1 MIISHEHKFIFIKTA
16 KTGGSTLENILGNH
30 LGHKDVASGSG
41 YHDVNHRKIRY
52 THKQNFIRFD
62 YPNNLGGYSHVPA
75 SFIYKKFFKG
85 KKPKDYFVFTIERNS
100 YDKAIS
106 HWWWHTYTKRLYKRQ
121 RPTKMS
127 LKQHLTNLI
136 ESNHSHNHLSCWW
149 RYTEPPSFSDFN
161 VDMVYQYHEWNSMWQ
176 DLSKRFSIEIDMEKT
191 ESVRFKDSKKPF
203 DHYSHAY
210 RDNEKELVEQV
221 CEQEIKH
228 FGYEFINN
236 AHNLPQLP
244 DKYFGYDL

>member
-16 KTGGSTLENILGNH
+16 KTGGSTIENILGNH
-30 LGHKDVASGSG
+30 LGDKDVASGSG
-41 YHDVNHRKIRY
+41 YHDVNNRKIRY

-85 KKPKDYFVFTIERNS
+85 EKPKDYFVFTIERNS

-106 HWWWHTYTKRLYKRQ
+106 HWWWHTHTKRMYKRQ
-121 RPTKMS
+121 RPTKTN
-127 LKQHLTNLI
+127 LRQHLTDLI
-136 ESNHSHNHLSCWW
+136 ESNHSQNHFSCWW
-149 RYTEPPSFSDFN
+149 RYTVPPSFSEFN
-161 VDMVYQYHEWNSMWQ
+161 VDKVYQYHEWADMWK
-176 DLSKRFSIEIDMEKT
+176 DLSERFSIPIDMEQT
-191 ESVRFKDSKKPF
+191 ETIRFKDSKKPF
-203 DHYSHAY
+203 EHYSHAY
-210 RDNEKELVEQV
+210 RDNEQELVDIL

-228 FGYEFINN
+228 FGYEFVDTAID
-236 AHNLPQLP
+236 LPQLP

>member
-16 KTGGSTLENILGNH
+16 KTGGSTIENILGNH
-30 LGHKDVASGSG
+30 LGYKDVASGSG

-106 HWWWHTYTKRLYKRQ
+106 HWWWHTHTKRMYKRQ

-127 LKQHLTNLI
+127 LRQHLTNLI

-161 VDMVYQYHEWNSMWQ
+161 VDMVYQYNEWNSMWQ
-176 DLSKRFSIEIDMEKT
+176 DLAKRFSIKIDMEKT

-203 DHYSHAY
+203 KHYSHAY
-210 RDNEKELVEQV
+210 RDNEKELVEQI

-228 FGYEFINN
+228 FGYEFVNT